1 MNRITVSFLIVI
13 CLFVLT
19 VLPFS
24 VGATEQ
30 TGSTP
35 SMAESSSVISTSSD
49 VSTDS
54 APSDTGSSV
63 TSDTSS
69 NASSTESTPSD
80 TSSESSSASSETSSA
95 ASSDASSSTP
105 SDTSSDNATS
115 SDTTA
120 SSDISTSSDTTTSSG
135 TESQPDSDPE
145 GGDVPSVVLPSADG
159 FLVHFKDKK
168 ITVKAPEDAFESG
181 VIMSVTELVDGNN
194 FLIVK
199 NVLSARADQFTA
211 FRLAAANGQGL
222 TAIPSSPIRL
232 SITIPEGF
240 DKSRVA
246 ILFIT
251 ATGGVE
257 RVTFAFGED
266 KLTLDADVNNLG
278 TYVIAELKPTENDAT
293 VSNPDSS
300 SVNDGDQL
308 TGARP
313 DDNKKKEDP
322 KWVSTFLLVASI
334 VLLGGAAVAGIVV
347 ERLRLIK

>member
-1 MNRITVSFLIVI
+1 M
-13 CLFVLT
+13 
-19 VLPFS
+19 P
-24 VGATEQ
+24 
-30 TGSTP
+30 
-35 SMAESSSVISTSSD
+35 SVI
-49 VSTDS
+49 
-54 APSDTGSSV
+54 
-63 TSDTSS
+63 
-69 NASSTESTPSD
+69 
-80 TSSESSSASSETSSA
+80 
-95 ASSDASSSTP
+95 
-105 SDTSSDNATS
+105 
-115 SDTTA
+115 
-120 SSDISTSSDTTTSSG
+120 
-135 TESQPDSDPE
+135 
-145 GGDVPSVVLPSADG
+145 LPSADG
-159 FLVHFKDKK
+159 YLVYFKDKK

-211 FRLAAANGQGL
+211 FRLAAANGEGL

-232 SITIPEGF
+232 SITIPEGY

-257 RVTFAFGED
+257 RVTFGFGED

>member
-1 MNRITVSFLIVI
+1 M
-13 CLFVLT
+13 
-19 VLPFS
+19 P
-24 VGATEQ
+24 
-30 TGSTP
+30 
-35 SMAESSSVISTSSD
+35 SVI
-49 VSTDS
+49 
-54 APSDTGSSV
+54 
-63 TSDTSS
+63 
-69 NASSTESTPSD
+69 
-80 TSSESSSASSETSSA
+80 
-95 ASSDASSSTP
+95 
-105 SDTSSDNATS
+105 
-115 SDTTA
+115 
-120 SSDISTSSDTTTSSG
+120 
-135 TESQPDSDPE
+135 
-145 GGDVPSVVLPSADG
+145 LPSADG
-159 FLVHFKDKK
+159 YLVHFKDKK

-211 FRLAAANGQGL
+211 FRLAAANGEGL

-232 SITIPEGF
+232 SITIPEGY
-240 DKSRVA
+240 DKSRTA

-257 RVTFAFGED
+257 RVTFGFGED

>member
-211 FRLAAANGQGL
+211 FRLAAANGEGL

-232 SITIPEGF
+232 SITIPEGY